1 MEELYKFLEL
11 FSTLFFEMSFYLLFG
26 LAFVGVLYV
35 WFTKEL
41 ITKHIGKDSLGS
53 IIKAAIL
60 GVPLPLCS
68 CGVVPTT
75 VYMSKNGASQ
85 GAVVSFLVSTPQT
98 GIDSIIATYGM
109 MGPIFAIFRPVS
121 ALLMGVISGAVVQF
135 LPHKSK
141 ATSIPHNTNISS
153 SNCSASD
160 CSCSP
165 AVIQDDCSGSD
176 CCSTSQPKTQ
186 NKFIK
191 ALHYSFVE
199 FLDDI
204 SPQFVLG
211 LFIAT
216 LITYF
221 IPTDYFAGSQFSSG
235 ILGMLIM
242 IAIGIPMYICATASI
257 PIAIS
262 LMLKGFS
269 PGVAFVFLATGPA
282 TNAATLSILIKT
294 LGKRIVSLYLVSLVI
309 TSIAFGYLLDF
320 IFSISNI
327 NPLDSFVMSD
337 NCHSE
342 GMSIWEIAFGT
353 IFLMLL
359 LMSLY
364 RIYLKKYF
372 IKSKKEPIIMDKAI
386 KLKVEGM
393 NCNHCSNN
401 VHKAIESFP
410 QISNIK
416 VDLSSGIA
424 TFDGDINPE
433 LVIEKIKEFGYDAS
447 LL

>member
-1 MEELYKFLEL
+1 MEELYKFIEL
-11 FSTLFFEMSFYLLFG
+11 FSTLFFEMAFYLLFG

-53 IIKAAIL
+53 IIKSAIL

-75 VYMSKNGASQ
+75 VYMSKNGASR

-109 MGPIFAIFRPVS
+109 MGPIFAIFRPIS
-121 ALLMGVISGAVVQF
+121 ALIMGVISGAVVQF

-141 ATSIPHNTNISS
+141 NTSIPHNTNISV
-153 SNCSASD
+153 SNCTDSD
-160 CSCSP
+160 CSCSS
-165 AVIQDDCSGSD
+165 AVVQDECTGSD
-176 CCSTSQPKTQ
+176 CCSTSKPKSQ

-199 FLDDI
+199 ILDDI
-204 SPQFVLG
+204 SPQFVFG

-221 IPTDYFAGSQFSSG
+221 IPTDYFANSQFSSG

-294 LGKRIVSLYLVSLVI
+294 LGKYTVSVYLFSLAI
-309 TSIAFGYLLDF
+309 TSIAFGYLLDYIF
-320 IFSISNI
+320 IISGI
-327 NPLDSFVMSD
+327 NPLDSFVMAE

-353 IFLMLL
+353 IFLVLL

-372 IKSKKEPIIMDKAI
+372 IKNKKETIIMDKAI

-401 VHKAIESFP
+401 VQKAIESFP
-410 QISNIK
+410 QITNII
-416 VDLSSGIA
+416 VDLPSGIA
-424 TFDGDINPE
+424 SFEGEIDAE
-433 LVIEKIKEFGYDAS
+433 LVIRKIKEFGYDAS